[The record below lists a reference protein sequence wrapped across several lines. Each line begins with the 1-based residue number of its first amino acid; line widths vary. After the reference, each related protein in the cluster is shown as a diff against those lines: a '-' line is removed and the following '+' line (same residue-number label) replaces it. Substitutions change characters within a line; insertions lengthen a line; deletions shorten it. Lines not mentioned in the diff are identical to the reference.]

1 MLTVLLVEDDRD
13 LADTVIQ
20 YLELEGIRCDYASNG
35 LAGLELISKNHYDTI
50 LLDLNLPRLDGLSVC
65 QRVRASGDDTP
76 VLMLTARD
84 KIADKLS
91 GFDAGT
97 DDYLVKPFDIQELVV
112 RVRALA
118 KRRSGQVRML
128 ICGDLQMELTTK
140 TLTRNGFPIKL
151 SPTCWTLLETLLRA
165 SPSVVSRQQLE
176 QALWG
181 DEIPDSNSLKVHLY
195 HLRKAIDIPFGSP
208 LLHTVARQGFAI
220 KVSDGHKVVVDQ
232 KEQG

>member
-20 YLELEGIRCDYASNG
+20 YLELENIRCDYASNG
-35 LAGLELISKNHYDTI
+35 IAGLELVSQNHYDAL
-50 LLDLNLPRLDGLSVC
+50 LLDLNLPRLDGLAVC

-84 KIADKLS
+84 KISDKLL

-97 DDYLVKPFDIQELVV
+97 DDYLVKPFAIQELVV

-128 ICGDLQMELTTK
+128 SCGDLQMDLTTK
-140 TLTRNGFPIKL
+140 TLTRQGLPIKL

-181 DEIPDSNSLKVHLY
+181 DEIPDSNSLKVHLF
-195 HLRKAIDIPFGSP
+195 HLRKAIDMPFDTP
-208 LLHTVARQGFAI
+208 LLHTIARQGFAI
-220 KVSDGHKVVVDQ
+220 KADNG
-232 KEQG
+232 

>member
-20 YLELEGIRCDYASNG
+20 YLELENIRCDYASNG
-35 LAGLELISKNHYDTI
+35 IAGLELVSQNHYDAL
-50 LLDLNLPRLDGLSVC
+50 LLDLNLPRLDGLAVC

-84 KIADKLS
+84 KISDKLL

-97 DDYLVKPFDIQELVV
+97 DDYLVKPFAIQELVV

-118 KRRSGQVRML
+118 KRRSGQVRVL
-128 ICGDLQMELTTK
+128 SCGDLQMDLTTK
-140 TLTRNGFPIKL
+140 TLIRQGVPIKL

-181 DEIPDSNSLKVHLY
+181 DEIPDSNSLKVHLF
-195 HLRKAIDIPFGSP
+195 HLRKAIDMPFDTP
-208 LLHTVARQGFAI
+208 LLHTIARQGFAI
-220 KVSDGHKVVVDQ
+220 KADKG
-232 KEQG
+232 